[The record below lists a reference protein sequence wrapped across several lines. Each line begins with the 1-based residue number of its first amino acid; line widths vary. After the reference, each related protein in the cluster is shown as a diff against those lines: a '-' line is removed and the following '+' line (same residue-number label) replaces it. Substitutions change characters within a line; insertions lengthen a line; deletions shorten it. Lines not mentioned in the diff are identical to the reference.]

1 MNKLFTK
8 VAALSVGLAMAIG
21 AGVALGSKGSAKAVK
36 AATSDE
42 YVETTLAAGKEVV
55 IVGQNTNY
63 YAMGSAGGT
72 TTAPAAIS
80 VTVID
85 GKMTS
90 MTDLADHIWVVSG
103 DSTGWTFT
111 KKGTSTWLYC
121 TNSNNGVRVGTNASK
136 TFTISSEGYLYHSG
150 TSRYVGIYNS
160 ADWRCYT
167 SINNNIKDQTFSFWE
182 LNASGTKYD
191 VIDRVDNG
199 SLNRTEVAEGA
210 TLEVTIVPEDGYTL
224 PETLTYVYMAG
235 SPVDYT
241 YSNGVVTVVNVQGNI
256 TIEAVCPKE
265 PALRI
270 QALYSKADGASVSDV
285 YGIYVG
291 KIDDSNIVM
300 MDGEYGID
308 IYSKNAF
315 ATISY
320 TENVTVLKVSGAI
333 SIYNGFYEVVP
344 TSISEAETVPEDQVP
359 ATPVVY
365 AAKGGE
371 TAEYVSRLTTVTGTV
386 TVAEGSQGNYDG
398 DFDPDNKKDIT
409 MTFDLGGD
417 KTLPV
422 FYHRNSQTEEVYNA
436 MKAAVTGGTEIT
448 VKGFT
453 AWYKNAIQIK
463 MNGYIPAAEG
473 YTAEDFA
480 QELLDLTDAVCTG
493 YVEGDDNHDELVA
506 IWSILAGADKYPSLA
521 SEEKTILADAERD
534 EHGSVVEQAM
544 ARYDF
549 LTGKYK
555 LNNFINGRTPV
566 QLRPAIEFEAQ
577 NNTTMI
583 IIVAIA
589 TVSAVSLA
597 ALLIIKKRKH
607 N

>member
-8 VAALSVGLAMAIG
+8 VAALSFGLAMAIG
-21 AGVALGSKGSAKAVK
+21 VGVALGGQRKALSVK
-36 AATSDE
+36 ADDSTLTIDVSYFNTTSYAANNGE
-42 YVETTLAAGKEVV
+42 HTTGDITWVSNQVMKSSSDM
-55 IVGQNTNY
+55 QWQKNTGYIYNKTDL
-63 YAMGSAGGT
+63 GT
-72 TTAPAAIS
+72 IKS
-80 VTVID
+80 VTVNSSAGSFTTYYGTEEHPTSD
-85 GKMTS
+85 TTVGGGFFTVKVGGATGKT
-90 MTDLADHIWVVSG
+90 
-103 DSTGWTFT
+103 
-111 KKGTSTWLYC
+111 
-121 TNSNNGVRVGTNASK
+121 
-136 TFTISSEGYLYHSG
+136 
-150 TSRYVGIYNS
+150 
-160 ADWRCYT
+160 T
-167 SINNNIKDQTFSFWE
+167 SIVVVYDQGGTP
-182 LNASGTKYD
+182 ATKYS
-191 VIDRVDNG
+191 VVDRVDNG
-199 SLNRTEVAEGA
+199 
-210 TLEVTIVPEDGYTL
+210 TLSVSEVTEGSTLNCAIVPEDGYDL

-241 YSNGVVTVVNVQGNI
+241 YTNGVVTVVNVQGNI
-256 TIEAVCPKE
+256 TIEAVCPKA

-315 ATISY
+315 ATITY

-344 TSISEAETVPEDQVP
+344 TSVTEAETVPEDQVP

-386 TVAEGSQGNYDG
+386 TVAEGSQGNYDD

-409 MTFDLGGD
+409 MTFDLGGG

-436 MKAAVTGGTEIT
+436 MKAAVTGRTEIT

-521 SEEKTILADAERD
+521 PEEKTILADAERD
-534 EHGSVVEQAM
+534 EHGSTVEQAM

-549 LTGKYK
+549 LTGKYN
-555 LNNFINGRTPV
+555 LSNFINGRTPV